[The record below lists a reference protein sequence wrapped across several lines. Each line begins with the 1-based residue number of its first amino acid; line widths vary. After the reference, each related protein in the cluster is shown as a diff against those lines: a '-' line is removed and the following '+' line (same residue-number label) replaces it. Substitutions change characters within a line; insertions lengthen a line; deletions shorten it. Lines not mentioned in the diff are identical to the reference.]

1 MDLLAHIHSFV
12 GLFSP
17 ITLLLPRSVPN
28 PDEDSEW
35 LKRAADAVNCGPRT
49 QKESV
54 EVPSWVS
61 KWAL

>member
-12 GLFSP
+12 GHFSP
-17 ITLLLPRSVPN
+17 ITLLLLPHSVPN

-35 LKRAADAVNCGPRT
+35 LKRAVDAVNCGLRT

-54 EVPSWVS
+54 PSRVS

>member
-1 MDLLAHIHSFV
+1 MSRQRCV
-12 GLFSP
+12 GHYSP
-17 ITLLLPRSVPN
+17 ITLLLPHSVPN
-28 PDEDSEW
+28 TDEDSEE

-54 EVPSWVS
+54 EVPSRVS